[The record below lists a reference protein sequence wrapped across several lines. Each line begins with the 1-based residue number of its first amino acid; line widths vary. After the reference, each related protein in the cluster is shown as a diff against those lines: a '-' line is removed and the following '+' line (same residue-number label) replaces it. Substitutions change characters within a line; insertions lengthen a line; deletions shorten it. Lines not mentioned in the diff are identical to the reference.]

1 MYPDIHQ
8 AEQELKIAAA
18 MNPGRWEAHSQNVA
32 RAAESIAARCPGLN
46 QEKACVCGLLHD
58 IGRRTGIAAVRHVID
73 GYDYAMSQGWDEVAR
88 VCLTHSYPTQNID
101 QDIGKLDITDEQYR
115 FIKKYLGS
123 IQYDDYDRLIIL
135 CDALA
140 DANGFCIL
148 EKRFVDTSRRYGVY
162 PFTLDRWNQTL
173 AIRDYFEDII
183 GVSVYTLLPGIEQ
196 CIYVK

>member
-183 GVSVYTLLPGIEQ
+183 GVSVYTLLPGIDQ